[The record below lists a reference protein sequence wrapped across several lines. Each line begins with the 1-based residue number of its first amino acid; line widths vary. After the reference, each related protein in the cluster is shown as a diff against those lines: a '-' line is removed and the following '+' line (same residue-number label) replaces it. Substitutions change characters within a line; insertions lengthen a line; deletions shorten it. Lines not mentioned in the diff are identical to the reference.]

1 MPVKSGF
8 RPRPKAFTGARKPFN
23 LAEAQANADSGWPR
37 RKPESESSQT
47 SQSKSRS
54 AYDNVKDKFC
64 GFFKRGPANTHTSS
78 DAAREAR
85 NRKVADELFPPD
97 EPVATQGRRER
108 VIEFD
113 LNTPFEPMVLDTQ
126 PNFYDAVMDDNASV
140 FSWSSAETLVNDVK
154 MHDDDDDTSDLD
166 YILHFNSPK
175 AQEDCGQDSLCERF
189 VSQLIIKSEET
200 SGDAS
205 LMDVDEDLDELVD
218 VTMLS
223 LSGDDE
229 PFLGDGEISM
239 EVLVPALASGS
250 LSGSG
255 GITAPT
261 SILEANVGFYSREWA
276 APRDAIRT
284 AKSTPRSFQSL
295 PYSRQNTAPS
305 RSRPRSNPLAGL
317 EEFINGGPSRGSKG
331 RLVTKFSTLLI
342 TPVTIVAPP
351 LQSAPPPPQPESGP
365 IPPAASPP
373 TITDAC
379 NNSDKSDDEPM
390 SYSSPDEAAPSVDGI
405 NTIDS
410 LLSSINLGDDPC
422 DLPDFEDVEKF
433 YTSAAGR
440 SEKMKE
446 NRKHVACTPYTRPTI
461 SARNKDATAPLRPKK
476 VRFAEDPVDLVA
488 QRLEELA
495 NQIASLN
502 VAEEEE
508 TNEEPPVESN
518 TPVSDREALL
528 FIIDA
533 LEDVQQYN

>member
-1 MPVKSGF
+1 MPEKSGF

-23 LAEAQANADSGWPR
+23 LAEAQANADSGWPC
-37 RKPESESSQT
+37 RKPESESSQI
-47 SQSKSRS
+47 SQSNSRS
-54 AYDNVKDKFC
+54 AYENVKDKVR
-64 GFFKRGPANTHTSS
+64 GFFKRGPANTHTPSS

-97 EPVATQGRRER
+97 EPESISERRER

-126 PNFYDAVMDDNASV
+126 PSYYDAVMDDNASV
-140 FSWSSAETLVNDVK
+140 FSWSSAETLVNDIR
-154 MHDDDDDTSDLD
+154 MHDDDDTSDLD
-166 YILHFNSPK
+166 YILHYNSSK
-175 AQEDCGQDSLCERF
+175 TQEDRGQDSLCELF
-189 VSQLIIKSEET
+189 VSQLTIKSEET

-223 LSGDDE
+223 LSSENE

-239 EVLVPALASGS
+239 EILVPTSTSGP
-250 LSGSG
+250 LSGSSS
-255 GITAPT
+255 IIEPT
-261 SILEANVGFYSREWA
+261 SIFEANVDFYSRGWA
-276 APRDAIRT
+276 APRDAIRI
-284 AKSTPRSFQSL
+284 ANTPARSFQAV

-305 RSRPRSNPLAGL
+305 RSRPRNNPFAGL
-317 EEFINGGPSRGSKG
+317 QEFINGGPSRGSKG
-331 RLVTKFSTLLI
+331 RLVTKFSTFTI

-351 LQSAPPPPQPESGP
+351 LQSAPPLPRSESEP
-365 IPPAASPP
+365 IPPATSPP
-373 TITDAC
+373 IITDAC
-379 NNSDKSDDEPM
+379 IYLDNSDDEPM
-390 SYSSPDEAAPSVDGI
+390 SSSSPDEAAPSVDDI
-405 NTIDS
+405 NTLDT
-410 LLSSINLGDDPC
+410 LLGSINLGDDPC
-422 DLPDFEDVEKF
+422 DLPNFEDAEKF

-440 SEKMKE
+440 SEKMKGD
-446 NRKHVACTPYTRPTI
+446 RKHVACTLYTCPTT
-461 SARNKDATAPLRPKK
+461 SARTKEATAPRRPQK
-476 VRFAEDPVDLVA
+476 VRFAEDPVDLVS

-502 VAEEEE
+502 VAEED

-518 TPVSDREALL
+518 TPVSDREARL

>member
-1 MPVKSGF
+1 MPEKSGF
-8 RPRPKAFTGARKPFN
+8 RFRPKAFTGARKPFN
-23 LAEAQANADSGWPR
+23 LAGAQANADSGWPR
-37 RKPESESSQT
+37 RKPESEFSQT

-54 AYDNVKDKFC
+54 AYDNVKDKVC

-126 PNFYDAVMDDNASV
+126 PNYYDAIMDDNASV
-140 FSWSSAETLVNDVK
+140 FSWSSAETLVNDVN
-154 MHDDDDDTSDLD
+154 MHDDDDTSDLD

-175 AQEDCGQDSLCERF
+175 AQEDCGQDSLCELF

-239 EVLVPALASGS
+239 EVLVPALASGP
-250 LSGSG
+250 LSGSSG
-255 GITAPT
+255 TTAPT
-261 SILEANVGFYSREWA
+261 SILEAN
-276 APRDAIRT
+276 
-284 AKSTPRSFQSL
+284 
-295 PYSRQNTAPS
+295 NTAPS
-305 RSRPRSNPLAGL
+305 RLRARSNPLAGL

-331 RLVTKFSTLLI
+331 RLVTKFSTFTI

-351 LQSAPPPPQPESGP
+351 LQSAPSPPESESEQL
-365 IPPAASPP
+365 PPAVSPP
-373 TITDAC
+373 TTTDAR
-379 NNSDKSDDEPM
+379 NDSDNSNDEPM
-390 SYSSPDEAAPSVDGI
+390 SSSSTDEAAPSVDDIDTI
-405 NTIDS
+405 NT
-410 LLSSINLGDDPC
+410 LLGSINLGDDSC
-422 DLPDFEDVEKF
+422 DLPDFEDVEE
-433 YTSAAGR
+433 YNASAAGR
-440 SEKMKE
+440 SEKTKDD
-446 NRKHVACTPYTRPTI
+446 RKHVAYTPYTRPTT
-461 SARNKDATAPLRPKK
+461 SARNKEATAPRRPKK
-476 VRFAEDPVDLVA
+476 VRFVEDPVDLES
-488 QRLEELA
+488 QCLEELA
-495 NQIASLN
+495 NQITSLN

-508 TNEEPPVESN
+508 NNEEPPFESN

>member
-37 RKPESESSQT
+37 RKPESESSQI

-54 AYDNVKDKFC
+54 AYDNVKDKVC

-85 NRKVADELFPPD
+85 NRKVADEMFPPD
-97 EPVATQGRRER
+97 EPVSTQGRRER
-108 VIEFD
+108 VVELD

-126 PNFYDAVMDDNASV
+126 RNYCDAVMDDNASI

-154 MHDDDDDTSDLD
+154 MHDDDDTSDLD
-166 YILHFNSPK
+166 YILHYNSAK
-175 AQEDCGQDSLCERF
+175 AQEDCGQDSLCELF
-189 VSQLIIKSEET
+189 VSQLTIKSEET

-205 LMDVDEDLDELVD
+205 LMDVDEDLDGLVD

-223 LSGDDE
+223 LSGDNE

-239 EVLVPALASGS
+239 EILVPTSASGP
-250 LSGSG
+250 LSGS
-255 GITAPT
+255 ITAPT
-261 SILEANVGFYSREWA
+261 SIFEANVEFYSRGWA
-276 APRDAIRT
+276 APRDTVRT
-284 AKSTPRSFQSL
+284 AKSTPRSFPSL

-331 RLVTKFSTLLI
+331 RLVTKFSTLSI

-351 LQSAPPPPQPESGP
+351 LQSAPPLPQPESEP

-373 TITDAC
+373 TTTDAR
-379 NNSDKSDDEPM
+379 NASDNSDDEPM
-390 SYSSPDEAAPSVDGI
+390 SYSPPDEAAPSVDDI

-410 LLSSINLGDDPC
+410 LLGSINLGDDPC
-422 DLPDFEDVEKF
+422 DLPDFEDVEKL

-440 SEKMKE
+440 SDKTKE
-446 NRKHVACTPYTRPTI
+446 DRKHITYTPYTRPTT
-461 SARNKDATAPLRPKK
+461 SVRNKDASASRRPKK
-476 VRFAEDPVDLVA
+476 VRFAEDPVDLVS